1 MLFHI
6 NKKKIEE
13 IIHTLINYTD
23 SSDSF
28 DSNKC
33 FYIKI
38 NSDFLHV
45 IANSNSIAAQIK
57 TKVDENKIRL
67 EKKGEILINALML
80 KDVISKLE
88 GFITIQEKNNSILIY
103 DVYSIF
109 ELSKK
114 QTESFRKVE
123 FDQHD
128 NVFSVESK
136 ELKNVIKNASVS
148 PSAANENT
156 TDRRLKYINIK
167 GKKEENKIVL
177 YSTNFSRFSTDS
189 LNVDNVNEFDF
200 LVDAKSLKKLLPQ
213 SAPKDVNLFINEDR
227 IGVFYD
233 DIKIFL
239 RVAKEKYLNVDSL
252 FKLSKYTEVLIEKS
266 EFLSL
271 IQKVYFLSSEQKKIY
286 IELNNENQM
295 KLNYEVSEIGK
306 SETISSSLTVNG
318 PKVKVAFN
326 YVYLHDALQTLN
338 EGLVSAKFV
347 LSNDDENKCTRIILK
362 STENDSNIQIIAAL
376 MF

>member
-1 MLFHI
+1 
-6 NKKKIEE
+6 
-13 IIHTLINYTD
+13 
-23 SSDSF
+23 
-28 DSNKC
+28 
-33 FYIKI
+33 
-38 NSDFLHV
+38 
-45 IANSNSIAAQIK
+45 
-57 TKVDENKIRL
+57 
-67 EKKGEILINALML
+67 ML
-80 KDVISKLE
+80 KDVVSKLE

-103 DVYSIF
+103 DVYSRF